1 MNLPTTGT
9 NVFEDPASAV
19 SETNIPAVI
28 MEASRESV
36 ESLGDIGEPDSGYVQ
51 SRLLS
56 ITVTSVAKSIAQRDQ
71 SAVEVEEAI
80 LNSGVGKNRKLDS
93 TDFDDSGEGN
103 ARLWVCALS
112 FEIQYL
118 TENRYPRISLR

>member
-1 MNLPTTGT
+1 MNLPTTGA

-19 SETNIPAVI
+19 SETAIPAVI
-28 MEASRESV
+28 MEANRESV
-36 ESLGDIGEPDSGYVQ
+36 ESLGEIGEPDSGYIQ

-56 ITVTSVAKSIAQRDQ
+56 IIVTGVAKSIAQRDQ
-71 SAVEVEEAI
+71 SAVEIEEAI

-93 TDFDDSGEGN
+93 TEFDDSGEGN

-118 TENRYPRISLR
+118 TDNSYPRIVLR